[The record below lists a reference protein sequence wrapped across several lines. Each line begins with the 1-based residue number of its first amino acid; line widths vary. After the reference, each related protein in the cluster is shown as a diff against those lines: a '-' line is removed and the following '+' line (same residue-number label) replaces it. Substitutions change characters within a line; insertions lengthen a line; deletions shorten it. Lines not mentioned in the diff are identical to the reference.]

1 MTRDES
7 ALRGKVV
14 LVTGG
19 ARGIGAA
26 VAAELARRGATPVLA
41 DVDKAGLA
49 DTAAAIPGCGTVE
62 LDVTDYA
69 ACQRAVATV
78 LDMHG
83 RLDIVWANAGIGAGG
98 PMELVEPR
106 AWTRVIEV
114 NLIGAFNTV
123 RAALD
128 EIIKARGYV
137 AITASLASFG
147 HAPGLSAYSASK
159 AGVEAMADSLR
170 IEVAH
175 LGVDVGVL
183 HPSWIGTDMVA
194 EGDGESPSFR
204 RLRQAMRGPLS
215 RTHPVESIVGPIA
228 DGFAARKQRIFLPG
242 FVRLAFVARSM
253 LHTKFMLRDQLKAA
267 PEIRNLFAAQ
277 AEQQG
282 VHDASMPTRW
292 R

>member
-1 MTRDES
+1 MTRTPWNLQD
-7 ALRGKVV
+7 KVV
-14 LVTGG
+14 LITGG

-26 VAAELARRGATPVLA
+26 VAAELARRGAVPVLA
-41 DVDKAGLA
+41 DIDKAALA
-49 DTAAAIPGCGTVE
+49 DTAAAIPGATTVE
-62 LDVTDYA
+62 LDVTDLA

-78 LDMHG
+78 IDTHA

-98 PMELVEPR
+98 PLELVDPV
-106 AWTRVIEV
+106 AWTRVIEI

-128 EIIKARGYV
+128 EVIKARGYV

-183 HPSWIGTDMVA
+183 HPSWIATDMVA

-228 DGFAARKQRIFLPG
+228 DGFAARKQRLFLPG
-242 FVRLAFVARSM
+242 FVRLAFAARSL
-253 LHTKFMLRDQLKAA
+253 LHTKFMLHDQLKAA
-267 PEIRNLFAAQ
+267 PEIRELFAAQ
-277 AEQQG
+277 AAEQG
-282 VHDASMPTRW
+282 MHDASLPTRW